1 MLRVLVRFSQLINR
15 LNEWVG
21 RAVAWLTTVLVL
33 MFCYDVVTRYVFNY
47 SNVAMFELEWHLFAV
62 IFLAGAGYTLR
73 HDRHVRVDVL
83 YAKFSPRT
91 KAWVNLLGT
100 LFFLFPFSLVVFK
113 GAWPYVAI
121 SFRIGEGSSDPG
133 GLPYRFVIKSFMLTG
148 FGLLF
153 LQGLSMIAAS
163 LLTLAGGDARQLD
176 RPLAD
181 LPK

>member
-1 MLRVLVRFSQLINR
+1 MLALLVQLSRAIHH

-21 RAVAWLTTVLVL
+21 RGVAWLTTGLVL

-47 SNVAMFELEWHLFAV
+47 SNVAMFEMEWHLFAI

-73 HDRHVRVDVL
+73 HDKHVRVDVF

-100 LFFLFPFSLVVFK
+100 LCLLLPFCLIILK

-121 SFRIGEGSSDPG
+121 SYRIGEGSSDPG
-133 GLPYRFVIKSFMLTG
+133 GLPYRFVIKSFMLIG
-148 FGLLF
+148 FGLLG
-153 LQGLSMIAAS
+153 LQGIALMVAS
-163 LLTLAGGDARQLD
+163 LVTLAGGDARQAK
-176 RPLAD
+176 P
-181 LPK
+181 